1 MIDIKDENKRRAK
14 FRQVLKSLDKEDI
27 SNNTVLRGQI
37 YTDIIY
43 IYTGNSKNVDFH
55 HYYSDIFSTL
65 NEIKNSGKEI
75 ELIGANLQAL
85 YEFSTAKGDTNI
97 RECIRKL
104 LDHTNLEL
112 ARINYV
118 STIDDKII
126 NASDI
131 ENSING
137 VGVRVAEQEEKVEKL
152 ERSTD
157 SAYSNYISI
166 LGIFS
171 AIVLVFFGGTTI
183 FSNVI
188 SGMHETPVE
197 KSILICVLTGIVVY
211 DIIFMFIYF
220 LSKLLDRSISATSES
235 VWWQNI
241 VVRFRLRY
249 PIVFYCNMIA
259 GIVLLI
265 CGVVIIVRKILE
277 IRIERKTLFSVLQSY
292 VVMLYKDNSMVI
304 NLLCILFIFDL
315 LFTVAYVIAKVMDV
329 NIGTVIALKNRYG
342 YWWDMEN
349 GQYIVYRA
357 GDETKRFSKEKEAM
371 KYVRRAGKRESAYAY
386 VVNFFKRALFRYPYF
401 SIVNIAIIGWI
412 VFIC

>member
-1 MIDIKDENKRRAK
+1 MIDIRDENKRRAK
-14 FRQVLKSLDKEDI
+14 FKRVLKNLNEEDI
-27 SNNTVLRGQI
+27 SNNTDLRGQI

-65 NEIKNSGKEI
+65 SEIKNSGKEI
-75 ELIGANLQAL
+75 ELVGANLQAL
-85 YEFSTAKGDTNI
+85 YDFSTAKGDTDI

-131 ENSING
+131 EKSING
-137 VGVRVAEQEEKVEKL
+137 VGAKVAEQKEKVEKL

-157 SAYSNYISI
+157 NAYSNYISI

-183 FSNVI
+183 LSNVI

-197 KSILICVLTGIVVY
+197 KSILICVLTGIVIY

-220 LSKLLDRSISATSES
+220 LSKLLDRSISATNES

-249 PIVFYCNMIA
+249 PIVFYSNMIA
-259 GIVLLI
+259 G
-265 CGVVIIVRKILE
+265 VVSFVCIAIIIARKILQ
-277 IRIERKTLFSVLQSY
+277 IKIERETLFCILQRC
-292 VVMLYKDNSMVI
+292 VVMLYKDNSMAM
-304 NLLCILFIFDL
+304 NLLCILLIFDM
-315 LFTVAYVIAKVMDV
+315 LFAVTYVIAKIMDV

-349 GQYIVYRA
+349 DQYIVYRA
-357 GDETKRFSKEKEAM
+357 GDEIKRFDKEKEAI
-371 KYVRRAGKRESAYAY
+371 KYARRAGKRESAYAY

-401 SIVNIAIIGWI
+401 SIVNIVIIGLI
-412 VFIC
+412 FFIC

>member
-1 MIDIKDENKRRAK
+1 MIDIRDENKRRAK
-14 FRQVLKSLDKEDI
+14 FKRVLKNLNEEDI
-27 SNNTVLRGQI
+27 SNNTDLRGQI

-65 NEIKNSGKEI
+65 SEIKNSGKEI
-75 ELIGANLQAL
+75 ELVGANLQAL
-85 YEFSTAKGDTNI
+85 YDFSTAKGDTDI

-131 ENSING
+131 EKSING
-137 VGVRVAEQEEKVEKL
+137 VGAKVAEQKEKVEKL

-157 SAYSNYISI
+157 NAYSNYISI

-183 FSNVI
+183 LSNVI

-197 KSILICVLTGIVVY
+197 KSILICVLTGIVIY

-220 LSKLLDRSISATSES
+220 LSKLLDRSISATNES

-249 PIVFYCNMIA
+249 PIVFYSNMIA
-259 GIVLLI
+259 G
-265 CGVVIIVRKILE
+265 VVSFVCIAIIIARKILQ
-277 IRIERKTLFSVLQSY
+277 IKIERETLFCILQRC
-292 VVMLYKDNSMVI
+292 VVMLYKDNSMAM
-304 NLLCILFIFDL
+304 NLLCILLIFDM
-315 LFTVAYVIAKVMDV
+315 LFAVTYVIAKIMDV

-349 GQYIVYRA
+349 DQYIVYRA
-357 GDETKRFSKEKEAM
+357 GDEIKRFDKEKEAI
-371 KYVRRAGKRESAYAY
+371 KYARRAGKRESAYAY

-401 SIVNIAIIGWI
+401 SVVNIVIIGLI
-412 VFIC
+412 FFIC